1 MMKLRGRKV
10 LVCGCEATMPLG
22 GKALAKGC
30 GADESVAMHDERDE
44 TTIGA

>member
-1 MMKLRGRKV
+1 
-10 LVCGCEATMPLG
+10 MPLG

-44 TTIGA
+44 TIGA